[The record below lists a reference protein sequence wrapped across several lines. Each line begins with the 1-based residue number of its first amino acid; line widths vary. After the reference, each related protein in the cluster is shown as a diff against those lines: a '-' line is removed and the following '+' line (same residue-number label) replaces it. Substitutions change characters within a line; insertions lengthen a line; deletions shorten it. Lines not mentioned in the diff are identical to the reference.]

1 MFNFYCSLLL
11 ILAKKNSHVERKG
24 KMREEP
30 LHAYCIREKKLR
42 ELYRMTHERKAER
55 RHKKEKRKKKGNRWN
70 HLPLE
75 AANQSNTWK
84 KKERST
90 QDTLVHAAACSND
103 RSLSRSW
110 NSDFRKERR
119 KKKRT
124 IAGSLQ
130 LSGSNGEMGQAHDR
144 KDLQRNGA
152 PNRASDREQFPLY
165 LAFSEPDVRLAR
177 TFPSSFFP
185 RDGPLNRERPINS
198 RIVRSSHW
206 FVPFSGQSF
215 FPLIPSFHFS
225 VFVHFSWS
233 TFFCYK
239 IKVNQNEN
247 IFHFFTFWCFIFLF
261 YISLI

>member
-30 LHAYCIREKKLR
+30 LHAYCIREKKSNYTGTNTACRMR
-42 ELYRMTHERKAER
+42 EKQSGDA
-55 RHKKEKRKKKGNRWN
+55 KKKGNRWN

-84 KKERST
+84 QTKQKRKGARRTRSFAR
-90 QDTLVHAAACSND
+90 QHARTIH
-103 RSLSRSW
+103 RSRRSW

-152 PNRASDREQFPLY
+152 PNRASDREQFPPPPPPYHLPPDY
-165 LAFSEPDVRLAR
+165 CYISEP
-177 TFPSSFFP
+177 PSCSF
-185 RDGPLNRERPINS
+185 L
-198 RIVRSSHW
+198 
-206 FVPFSGQSF
+206 
-215 FPLIPSFHFS
+215 
-225 VFVHFSWS
+225 S
-233 TFFCYK
+233 T
-239 IKVNQNEN
+239 
-247 IFHFFTFWCFIFLF
+247 
-261 YISLI
+261 